1 MVHIFNELKARK
13 CSVDVGVVGE
23 CVRNASGTYSRVQRE
38 IDFIATKG
46 DRKVYIQSAF
56 AMPTEDKRETERK
69 PLLLTEDV
77 FPKVIV
83 RQDVG
88 KPWYDDKGI
97 LNIGLLDFLLDG
109 QAVIC

>member
-1 MVHIFNELKARK
+1 
-13 CSVDVGVVGE
+13 
-23 CVRNASGTYSRVQRE
+23 
-38 IDFIATKG
+38 
-46 DRKVYIQSAF
+46 
-56 AMPTEDKRETERK
+56 MPTEDKRETERK